1 MSSNLFVVE
10 HEYPEQANFEI
21 FSSFRYDPS
30 LPSVALQNPEKYPE
44 PLNSPFYLLAYH
56 QDRIIAAARHFG
68 WKDVFENG
76 PVWMNGEV
84 KNLDR
89 FLSWRVPDKSRP
101 WRLKLVLQRNGHAYC
116 EFSETGPMDL
126 LNFMTPNLHK
136 SVDSTVWRVAVDT
149 ERTEPSGFTTHKT
162 TSRESYTLAQSR
174 AHITPGAK
182 AEELLMVNL
191 DGEIMEGTIT
201 TPYFRRG
208 DAWVTPPLTSGGN
221 AGTTRR
227 YALEQG
233 FCVEQVVNASE
244 LVDGEACWLSNGVR
258 GFMRGSISLSSPVQ

>member
-1 MSSNLFVVE
+1 MSSNLFVVK
-10 HEYPEQANFEI
+10 HEYPEQADFEI
-21 FSSFRYDPS
+21 FSSFRYDPN
-30 LPSVALQNPEKYPE
+30 LPSVSLQHPEKYPE
-44 PLNSPFYLLAYH
+44 PLDSPYYLLAYH

-68 WKDVFENG
+68 WKDVFDNG

-89 FLSWRVPDKSRP
+89 FLSWRVPDKTRP

-116 EFSETGPMDL
+116 EFSETGPMDP
-126 LNFMTPNLHK
+126 LNFMTPDLHTNP
-136 SVDSTVWRVAVDT
+136 DSSIWRV
-149 ERTEPSGFTTHKT
+149 PGPK
-162 TSRESYTLAQSR
+162 LP
-174 AHITPGAK
+174 PGAK
-182 AEELLMVNL
+182 TEELLMVNL

-208 DAWVTPPLTSGGN
+208 NAWVTPPLTSGGN

-233 FCVEQVVNASE
+233 FCVEQVVNALE
-244 LVDGEACWLSNGVR
+244 LVDGEECWLSNGVR